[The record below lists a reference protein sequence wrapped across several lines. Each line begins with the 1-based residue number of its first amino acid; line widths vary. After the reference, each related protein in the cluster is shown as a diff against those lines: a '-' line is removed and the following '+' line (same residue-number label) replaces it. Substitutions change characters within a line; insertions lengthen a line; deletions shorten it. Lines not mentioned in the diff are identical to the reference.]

1 MPSPPRKTAL
11 LIGNGRFKNR
21 KLSALSAPSADVEAL
36 RRVLE
41 DPSIGGF
48 GEVKVLEDASFAEA
62 SAAIGR
68 LFVVQSDEDMIVLY
82 YSGHGLPDERGNLYL
97 ATRDTDTT
105 HPDGTAIH
113 AAEIKR
119 MMGTSRSRRQVLVLD
134 CCYSGAFGA
143 AKGQAQ
149 LPIGAETF
157 FTQGFGQHVLTAS
170 RSVERAYEGEQ
181 EIEGVK
187 TSLFT
192 HFLVQGL
199 ETGEA
204 AREGNELVSVR
215 DLYEYAFEGVTMHTN
230 KMQPQMW
237 VDEGRGDLAIAR
249 NPKPYQLPDRSGSHA
264 HER

>member
-1 MPSPPRKTAL
+1 MPSSPRKTAL
-11 LIGNGRFKNR
+11 LIGNGLFKDR
-21 KLSALSAPSADVEAL
+21 KLSALSAPSADVGAF
-36 RRVLE
+36 RGVLE

-48 GEVKVLEDASFAEA
+48 DEVRVLEDASFSEVF
-62 SAAIGR
+62 AAIGR
-68 LFVVQSDEDMIVLY
+68 LFGVQSDEDTIVLY
-82 YSGHGLPDERGNLYL
+82 YSGHGLPDERGHLYL

-119 MMGTSRSRRQVLVLD
+119 MMENSRSRRQVLVLD
-134 CCYSGAFGA
+134 CCYSGAFGT

-181 EIEGVK
+181 EIEGVE

-204 AREGNELVSVR
+204 AR
-215 DLYEYAFEGVTMHTN
+215 
-230 KMQPQMW
+230 
-237 VDEGRGDLAIAR
+237 GR
-249 NPKPYQLPDRSGSHA
+249 
-264 HER
+264 